1 MGMVFIYGMITG
13 ILVVLSLRASAS
25 ELFMTLR
32 VALMP
37 R

>member
-1 MGMVFIYGMITG
+1 MGMIFIYGMMTG
-13 ILVVLSLRASAS
+13 IPVVLSLRASAS